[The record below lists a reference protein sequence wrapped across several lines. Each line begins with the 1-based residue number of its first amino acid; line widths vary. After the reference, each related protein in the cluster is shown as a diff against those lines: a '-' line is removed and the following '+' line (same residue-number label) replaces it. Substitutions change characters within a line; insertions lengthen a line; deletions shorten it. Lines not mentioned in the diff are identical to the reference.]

1 MANVGLKEYW
11 FADLNED
18 ESGYGEMKKLAAAI
32 ESKMSLTTT
41 NAELY
46 ADDVLNDKVDEF
58 VKAALT
64 LGIDDDDDSIFGP
77 LLGQTSKELS
87 NGTMEYVQKTTD
99 EPKFVGFSQIVT
111 KRVKGKTKHKVE
123 FLKKVKFKP
132 YSTDKKTKKESIEF
146 VTPSVEG
153 TVYPLS
159 NGEWESHATFDS
171 KEDAME
177 YMKLLFGAESTLTY
191 KVETQAAA
199 QSDEGSTQE

>member
-1 MANVGLKEYW
+1 
-11 FADLNED
+11 
-18 ESGYGEMKKLAAAI
+18 
-32 ESKMSLTTT
+32 
-41 NAELY
+41 
-46 ADDVLNDKVDEF
+46 
-58 VKAALT
+58 
-64 LGIDDDDDSIFGP
+64 
-77 LLGQTSKELS
+77 
-87 NGTMEYVQKTTD
+87 MEYVQKTTD

-177 YMKLLFGAESTLTY
+177 YMKLLFGAESKLSY
-191 KVETQAAA
+191 AAGQVDA
-199 QSDEGSTQE
+199 QNDDAENTQE